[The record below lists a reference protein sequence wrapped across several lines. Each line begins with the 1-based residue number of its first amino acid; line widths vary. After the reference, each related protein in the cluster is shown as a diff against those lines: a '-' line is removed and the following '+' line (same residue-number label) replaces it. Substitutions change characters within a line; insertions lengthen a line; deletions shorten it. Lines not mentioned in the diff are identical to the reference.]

1 MYEFIKSYD
10 KTRPVHYEP
19 DWNAQTADIY
29 SRMYHSVE
37 QIIEFA
43 TASATWEKPLVL
55 CEYVHAMGNG
65 PGGIKEYIDA
75 FYKYPRLQGGFVWEW
90 ANHVSCSS
98 SSVAA
103 Q

>member
-10 KTRPVHYEP
+10 KTRPVHYEA
-19 DWNAQTADIY
+19 DFNAESTDVF

-37 QIIEFA
+37 QLIEFVTTNKEA
-43 TASATWEKPLVL
+43 KPMVL

-65 PGGIKEYIDA
+65 PGGIKEYVDA

-90 ANHVSCSS
+90 ANHVSHPPSHS
-98 SSVAA
+98 YTSP
-103 Q
+103 